1 MNVQRSSLLAGAEQV
16 QGLPIVIDVMRAFT
30 TSAVLFSLGIESLI
44 LVSTAEE
51 AFALRA
57 QYGYL
62 LEGEDRGVKIEGFD
76 FGNSPTELLRLPPER
91 LLGQTVVLRTSAG
104 TQGVVAAIKQS
115 NRVILGSFVMAK
127 SIAAYV
133 HQQNPAAVSIVAMGQ
148 RLLETAPEDEACA
161 NYLEHLLAGKPY
173 DHFATLWQC
182 MNTPFIQ
189 RCLHGDVTYLPP
201 EDILLSLQRDIFDFV
216 LIAEKVDGLIRVS
229 QIRVDLNR

>member
-1 MNVQRSSLLAGAEQV
+1 MNVQRASLLAGAEQV
-16 QGLPIVIDVMRAFT
+16 QGLPIIIDVLRAFT

-62 LEGEDRGVKIEGFD
+62 LEGEDRGIKIEGFD
-76 FGNSPTELLRLPPER
+76 FGNSPTELLRTPPEK
-91 LLGQTVVLRTSAG
+91 LLGKTVVLRTSAG
-104 TQGVVAAIKQS
+104 TQGVVAALKNV
-115 NRVILGSFVMAK
+115 NRVLLGSFVMAH

-133 HQQNPAAVSIVAMGQ
+133 QQHQPQTVSIVAMGQ
-148 RLLETAPEDEACA
+148 RLLERAPEDEACA
-161 NYLEHLLAGKPY
+161 DYLEHLLAAKPY
-173 DHFATLWQC
+173 DHFATIWSC

-189 RCLHGDVTYLPP
+189 RCLHNDVAHLPP
-201 EDILLSLQRDIFDFV
+201 EDILLCLQRDLFDFV

-229 QIRVDLNR
+229 QIRL

>member
-1 MNVQRSSLLAGAEQV
+1 MIVQRSSLLAGAEQT
-16 QGLPIVIDVMRAFT
+16 QGLPIIIDVLRAFS

-51 AFALRA
+51 AFALRD

-62 LEGEDRGVKIEGFD
+62 LEGENNGVKIEGFD
-76 FGNSPTELLRLPPER
+76 FGNSPTELLRTPPEK

-115 NRVILGSFVMAK
+115 ERVILGSFVMAK

-133 HQQNPAAVSIVAMGQ
+133 RQQNPEIVSIVAMGQ

-161 NYLEHLLAGKPY
+161 DYLEHLLTDKPY
-173 DHFATLWQC
+173 DHLATLWSC

-189 RCLHGDVTYLPP
+189 RCLHRAVDYLPP
-201 EDILLSLQRDIFDFV
+201 EDILLCLQRDLFDFV
-216 LIAEKVDGLIRVS
+216 LIAEKVDGLIRVLK
-229 QIRVDLNR
+229 V